1 MTIEITGK
9 DLTVEAVVRLARG
22 GEKAVLSADSR
33 RAVESC
39 HAFLRDLMAKGHPI
53 YGVTTGFGA
62 LSATGVSAADNVAA
76 QENILRSHA
85 SGVGAPMPAEAVR
98 AMMALRANVLAT
110 GMVGVRPVTLDA
122 LISMLNDGVVPYVPE
137 RGSVGACGDLAPLS
151 HMALP
156 LLPDGR
162 AWYED
167 ELLPGAVAMRR
178 AGIEPPGVEDRD
190 GLALNNGTEQT
201 TAIAALAVADAERV
215 LAAAEAAAASALEA
229 LGAVS
234 DFFDQR
240 VALAKP
246 HPGQMETSRRLEEL
260 TAGSELVL
268 PPGPG
273 HLRDALSL
281 RCIPQV
287 IGAAR
292 DTCTTT
298 RRTLEVEINA
308 ANDNPIFDVSGGWV
322 TSNSGNFHGQ
332 RVGEVCDFLAMSLT
346 SVAVISERRTAKLL
360 DDHHNNGLPRFLV
373 HPQAKAGVNNGFMIP
388 QYTAASLVAELRKN
402 AAPAS
407 IQSVPVGLD
416 TEDHVP
422 MAPIAARHLAWVVDT
437 VETIVAIELLLA
449 CQALDLRDRRPGPR
463 VRALHEAVRSRVPVM
478 VDDRIIAGDIALVKD
493 LVHRGRIA

>member
-1 MTIEITGK
+1 MSIEITGK
-9 DLTVEAVVRLARG
+9 DLTVQAVVSIARA
-22 GEKAVLSADSR
+22 GENVVLSTEAR

-39 HAFLRDLMAKGHPI
+39 HEFLRALMDSGHPI

-62 LSATGVSAADNVAA
+62 LSTTGVNARDNVAA
-76 QENILRSHA
+76 QENILRSHS
-85 SGVGAPMPAEAVR
+85 SGVGEPMSAEAVR

-110 GMVGVRPVTLDA
+110 GMVGVRPATLDA
-122 LISMLNDGVVPYVPE
+122 LIAMLNAGVVPYVPE

-156 LLPDGR
+156 LIPDGR

-167 ELLPGAVAMRR
+167 ELLPGAVALRR
-178 AGIEPPGVEDRD
+178 AGIEPPGVADRD

-201 TAIAALAVADAERV
+201 TAVAALAVADAART
-215 LAAAEAAAASALEA
+215 LAAAEATAAMTLEA

-234 DFFDQR
+234 DSFDER

-246 HPGQMETSRRLEEL
+246 HPGQMETSRRLGEL
-260 TAGSELVL
+260 THGSELVL

-292 DTCTTT
+292 DTLEMAT
-298 RRTLEVEINA
+298 RTLEVEINA

-332 RVGEVCDFLAMSLT
+332 RVGEICDFLAISLT
-346 SVAVISERRTAKLL
+346 SVAVISERRSAKLL
-360 DDHHNNGLPRFLV
+360 DDHHNNGLPKFLV
-373 HPQAKAGVNNGFMIP
+373 HPRAKAGVNNGFMIP
-388 QYTAASLVAELRKN
+388 QYTAASLIAELRKN

-422 MAPIAARHLAWVVDT
+422 MAPVAARHLAWAVDT

-449 CQALDLRDRRPGPR
+449 CQGLDLRERKPGPR
-463 VRALHEAVRSRVPVM
+463 VHALHEAVRNRVPVM
-478 VDDRIIAGDIALVKD
+478 IDDRVIAGDIAAVKQ
-493 LVHRGRIA
+493 LVHRGEII

>member
-1 MTIEITGK
+1 MSVDITGK
-9 DLTVEAVVRLARG
+9 DMTVEAVLAIARDG
-22 GEKAVLSADSR
+22 RHAVLSAGAR

-39 HAFLRDLMAKGHPI
+39 HDFLRSLMEKGHPI

-62 LSATGVSAADNVAA
+62 LAGSGVSAEDNVAA
-76 QENILRSHA
+76 QRNILRSHA
-85 SGVGAPMPAEAVR
+85 AGVGEPMSVEAVR

-122 LISMLNDGVVPYVPE
+122 LIAMLNAGVVPYVPE

-156 LLPDGR
+156 LIPDGR
-162 AWYED
+162 AFYEG
-167 ELLPGAVAMRR
+167 ELLPGVVAMRR
-178 AGIEPPGVEDRD
+178 AGIEPPGVADRD

-201 TAIAALAVADAERV
+201 TAVACLAVTDTGRL
-215 LAAAEAAAASALEA
+215 LAAAEAAAAMALEA

-234 DFFDQR
+234 DSFDER

-246 HPGQMETSRRLEEL
+246 HPGQVETSRRLRDL
-260 TAGSELVL
+260 TRDSELVL

-292 DTCTTT
+292 DTWTMAK
-298 RRTLEVEINA
+298 RTLELEINA

-332 RVGEVCDFLAMSLT
+332 RVGEVCDFLATSLT
-346 SVAVISERRTAKLL
+346 SVAVISERRSAKLL
-360 DDHHNNGLPRFLV
+360 DDHHNNGLPKFLV
-373 HPQAKAGVNNGFMIP
+373 HPKAKPGVNNGFMIP
-388 QYTAASLVAELRKN
+388 QYTAASLIAELRKR
-402 AAPAS
+402 AAPAT
-407 IQSVPVGLD
+407 IQSVSVGLD

-422 MAPIAARHLAWVVDT
+422 MAPIAAHHLAWVVDT
-437 VETIVAIELLLA
+437 VETVVAIELLLA
-449 CQALDLRDRRPGPR
+449 CQALDLRDRKPGPR
-463 VRALHEAVRSRVPVM
+463 VGTLRDIIRDRVPVM
-478 VDDRIIAGDIALVKD
+478 VEDRIIAGDIAAVKELVQ
-493 LVHRGRIA
+493 RGDVA